1 MKKRNLDVLLKV
13 RKAKEGQTLAAFGA
27 ERLIVVGLSGELEG
41 ATSNLAHL
49 LAEGKSRVEDMKMLA
64 ARRSSSAACI
74 RQINDS
80 LLLARLRADNARR
93 AWVAAD
99 QDREIGQRLVDRE
112 QDIADSANDRA
123 ESREADERA
132 QGRFIVRY
140 PKKNHEGKD
149 S

>member
-1 MKKRNLDVLLKV
+1 MRNRTLDVLLKV
-13 RKAKEGQTLAAFGA
+13 RKAKEGQTLATFGA
-27 ERLIVVGLSGELEG
+27 ERLIVVGLTGQLEG

-49 LAEGKSRVEDMKMLA
+49 LAESRSRVEDIKMLA

-80 LLLARLRADNARR
+80 LLLARMRTENARH
-93 AWVAAD
+93 AWLAAD
-99 QDREIGQRLVDRE
+99 QDREIGQRLVDRD
-112 QDIADSANDRA
+112 QDIADAEKDRA

>member
-1 MKKRNLDVLLKV
+1 MRTRNLDVLLKV
-13 RKAKEGQTLAAFGA
+13 RKAKEGQTLATFGA
-27 ERLIVVGLSGELEG
+27 ERLIVVGLTGQLEG

-49 LAEGKSRVEDMKMLA
+49 LAESRSRVEDIKMLA

-80 LLLARLRADNARR
+80 LLLARMRTENARH
-93 AWVAAD
+93 AWLAAD
-99 QDREIGQRLVDRE
+99 QDREIGQRLVDRD
-112 QDIADSANDRA
+112 QDIADAEKDRA

-140 PKKNHEGKD
+140 PIKNHEGND

>member
-80 LLLARLRADNARR
+80 
-93 AWVAAD
+93 
-99 QDREIGQRLVDRE
+99 
-112 QDIADSANDRA
+112 
-123 ESREADERA
+123 
-132 QGRFIVRY
+132 
-140 PKKNHEGKD
+140 
-149 S
+149 

>member
-1 MKKRNLDVLLKV
+1 MRNRNLDVLLKV
-13 RKAKEGQTLAAFGA
+13 RKAKEGQTLATFGA
-27 ERLIVVGLSGELEG
+27 ERLIVVGLTGQLEG

-49 LAEGKSRVEDMKMLA
+49 LAESRSRVEDIKMLA

-80 LLLARLRADNARR
+80 LLLARMRTENARH
-93 AWVAAD
+93 AWLAAD
-99 QDREIGQRLVDRE
+99 QDREIGQRLVDRD
-112 QDIADSANDRA
+112 QDIADAEKDRA

-140 PKKNHEGKD
+140 PRKNHEGKD

>member
-1 MKKRNLDVLLKV
+1 MRNRNLDVLLKV
-13 RKAKEGQTLAAFGA
+13 RKAKEGQTLATFGA
-27 ERLIVVGLSGELEG
+27 ERLIVVGLTGQLEG

-49 LAEGKSRVEDMKMLA
+49 LAESRSRVEDIKMLA

-80 LLLARLRADNARR
+80 LLLARMRTENARH
-93 AWVAAD
+93 AWLAAD
-99 QDREIGQRLVDRE
+99 QDREIGQRLVDRD
-112 QDIADSANDRA
+112 QDIADAEKDRA

-149 S
+149 A

>member
-132 QGRFIVRY
+132 QGRILGRY
-140 PKKNHEGKD
+140 PKITPEGND

>member
-13 RKAKEGQTLAAFGA
+13 RKAKEGQTLVAFGA

-132 QGRFIVRY
+132 QGRILGRY
-140 PKKNHEGKD
+140 PKITPEGND

>member
-112 QDIADSANDRA
+112 QDIADSANARA
-123 ESREADERA
+123 VSREADERA
-132 QGRFIVRY
+132 QGRILGRY
-140 PKKNHEGKD
+140 PKTTPEGNN

>member
-80 LLLARLRADNARR
+80 LLLARLRAYNARR

-132 QGRFIVRY
+132 QGRILGRY
-140 PKKNHEGKD
+140 PKTTPEGNN

>member
-1 MKKRNLDVLLKV
+1 MRNRNLDVLLKV
-13 RKAKEGQTLAAFGA
+13 RKAKEGQTLATFGA
-27 ERLIVVGLSGELEG
+27 ERLIVVGLTGQLEG

-49 LAEGKSRVEDMKMLA
+49 LAESRSRVEDIKMLA

-80 LLLARLRADNARR
+80 LLLARMRTENARH
-93 AWVAAD
+93 AWLAAD
-99 QDREIGQRLVDRE
+99 QDREIGQRLVDRD
-112 QDIADSANDRA
+112 QDIADAEKDRA